1 VLFLHVSVFAQK
13 LFFCF
18 SIPWEELML
27 VPSGAAYTK
36 KKGME
41 TSGNKFSKSHAK
53 LPAFMD
59 TDADHYPM

>member
-1 VLFLHVSVFAQK
+1 
-13 LFFCF
+13 
-18 SIPWEELML
+18 ML